1 MIDQIFVAPLATLD
15 PPSKVEHQRNLD
27 ATSGSSGQVDPEI
40 EDRKLPERRT
50 KEKVMRQKILRWKKE
65 VFPPRRREG
74 TNPRRESVGMATSP
88 RWISP
93 MSRRKLFYALRWKL
107 LECNSER
114 ASPHRERVVTK
125 SLMDAGFHF
134 GSQVTF
140 QSY

>member
-1 MIDQIFVAPLATLD
+1 MIDPIFVAPLATLD
-15 PPSKVEHQRNLD
+15 LPSKVEHQRNLD
-27 ATSGSSGQVDPEI
+27 TASGSSGQVDPEV
-40 EDRKLPERRT
+40 EDRKKRRT
-50 KEKVMRQKILRWKKE
+50 KEKITRQKSLRWKKE

-74 TNPRRESVGMATSP
+74 TNPRRESGGMATSP

-114 ASPHRERVVTK
+114 ASPHGERVVTK

-134 GSQVTF
+134 RSQVTF